1 MDLQTDDIDF
11 ITQQASYLN
20 DIKKKLGAKG
30 KYTLKAERDFNFL
43 KEIVDTLNAFR
54 IQNIAKK
61 RSGSVGVHKNLYHKI
76 ISKGARLCFRENRE
90 LYLYDDS
97 YFLVL
102 DGEVKNLTEEQ
113 AVIEYIEPNIVV
125 CQPSPE
131 KLFPKKVHVIDM
143 TWQPRY
149 SLNIY
154 KTGLIYFSV
163 KYYFKK
169 KKVDVTKVKGVVENG
184 DERKNRVAS
193 KKKGAPRS
201 TGSAI

>member
-1 MDLQTDDIDF
+1 MDLQIDDIDF

-61 RSGSVGVHKNLYHKI
+61 RSVVGVHKALYHKI
-76 ISKGARLCFRENRE
+76 ISKGARLCFREKRE
-90 LYLYDDS
+90 LYLYDDL

-125 CQPSPE
+125 CQPRPE

-143 TWQPRY
+143 SLRPTY

-169 KKVDVTKVKGVVENG
+169 KKVDIVKVKGVGENG
-184 DERKNRVAS
+184 GERKNRVAS
-193 KKKGAPRS
+193 
-201 TGSAI
+201 